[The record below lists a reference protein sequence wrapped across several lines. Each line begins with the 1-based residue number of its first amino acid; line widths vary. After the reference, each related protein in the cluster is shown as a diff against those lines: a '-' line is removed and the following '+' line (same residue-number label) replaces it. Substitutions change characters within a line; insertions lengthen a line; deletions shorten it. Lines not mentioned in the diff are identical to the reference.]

1 MTNATK
7 LLVLAAAVFGPVLAR
22 AESVVFTYT
31 EAVYIDSK
39 EAPLRSPEGVA
50 CNDGGALI
58 VADTGNSRLLTYTVK
73 DDGIAAAAEIK
84 APQLVAPVRVQL
96 EPKGGMIVLDRKG
109 SRLVRLDAKGAVVGA
124 VEPKSDLPG
133 TFTPVAFKLDGEG
146 NVWVLDGTGRVVALD
161 PAGKVIRTLDLPKG
175 GKMFTDVAVD
185 AGGTV
190 YAVDAVQGMVWSADK
205 AATAFKPLSKSL
217 KDEMSFAG
225 YLLAAKG
232 KLLLVDQ
239 VGHGVVVL
247 GADGSFQGRQL
258 SYGAAEGLL
267 QYPGQLCL
275 TERGD
280 AFLAD
285 RNNNRVDR
293 YTTAR

>member
-1 MTNATK
+1 MSHATK
-7 LLVLAAAVFGPVLAR
+7 LLVLAAAVLGPVLAR

-31 EAVYIDSK
+31 EAVYVDAK
-39 EAPLRSPEGVA
+39 EAPLKAPEGVA
-50 CNDGGALI
+50 CNDAGGLV
-58 VADTGNSRLLTYTVK
+58 VADTGNARLLNYTVK
-73 DDGIAAAAEIK
+73 DDGIAAVAEIK

-96 EPKGGMIVLDRKG
+96 DPKGGMVVLDRKG
-109 SRLVRLDAKGAVVGA
+109 SRLVRFDAKGTYAGA
-124 VEPKSDLPG
+124 IEPKGDLPG
-133 TFTPVAFKLDGEG
+133 TFTPVSFKLDADR
-146 NVWVLDGTGRVVALD
+146 NVWVLDGAGRVVVLD
-161 PAGKVIRTLDLPKG
+161 PEGKLLRTLDLPKG
-175 GKMFTDVAVD
+175 MFTDLAVD
-185 AGGTV
+185 GGGVV

-217 KDEMSFAG
+217 KDEMSFPG

-247 GADGSFQGRQL
+247 GMDGSFQGRQL

-275 TERGD
+275 TESGD

-293 YTTAR
+293 YTIAR